1 MVWNFIANT
10 HTQDCRF
17 SINPLPGNYL
27 RHIALSALIIFFTGC
42 ATTTSITR
50 SDTNDL
56 EEFSLSDNEAL
67 SAIFSST
74 PTKSAIDISEHPETE
89 AITAPLTLDQV
100 LAIAFEN
107 NPTFA
112 EFAANRELARS
123 EVLDAMAWQNPEFDS
138 GLRYVNGDSDDVEY
152 ELGLSQTFEL
162 PSKRRAR
169 REAAEAM
176 ELVIKREEAS
186 FRALLRAE
194 VTKAYRTVTYR
205 EAKIALETQ
214 NMELAEEIVTIVQR
228 QVEAGGGRPIEV
240 TRAKV
245 EVLKTKKQIRI
256 EQRLRHVSRKVLN
269 SLCGQGLPQKFELTD
284 SLPAQF
290 EPANTKQVLAQAQ
303 VRHPELRRLLALQQK
318 KELELN
324 REQVAWYPNFSP
336 GVGFEQEEDADNYS
350 VSFGLEI
357 PLWNKNQGGIAKAKA
372 ELQQIDATIQRINQD
387 IVRDVEVALE
397 VYAGALEQI
406 RAFEELRSAAAD
418 TLKTETFLYE
428 QGEVDFI
435 TLLDA
440 RRTVQE
446 TDSEYLAALRD
457 AHLSRTELEQIIGI
471 TGAL

>member
-1 MVWNFIANT
+1 MVWKFITNT
-10 HTQDCRF
+10 LTQDCRF
-17 SINPLPGNYL
+17 SINPLPGNCL
-27 RHIALSALIIFFTGC
+27 WPIALFVLIGFFTGC
-42 ATTTSITR
+42 ATTTSITPR
-50 SDTNDL
+50 DSNDL
-56 EEFSLSDNEAL
+56 EEVSLSDNEAL
-67 SAIFSST
+67 EAIFSST

-89 AITAPLTLDQV
+89 AIIAPLTLDEV
-100 LAIAFEN
+100 IAIAFEN

-112 EFAANRELARS
+112 EFAGNRELARS
-123 EVLDAMAWQNPEFDS
+123 QVLEAMAWQNPEFDS
-138 GLRYVNGDSDDVEY
+138 GLRYVHGGSDDVEY

-162 PSKRRAR
+162 PSKRRVR

-176 ELVIKREEAS
+176 ELVVEREEAS
-186 FRALLRAE
+186 FKVLLRAE
-194 VTKAYRTVTYR
+194 VTKAYRTVAYR

-214 NMELAEEIVTIVQR
+214 NMELAEEIVTIVER
-228 QVEAGGGRPIEV
+228 QVDAGSGRPVEV

-245 EVLKTKKQIRI
+245 EVLKTKKQIQI
-256 EQRLRHVSRKVLN
+256 EQRLRHISRKLLN
-269 SLCGQGLPQKFELTD
+269 SLCGQGLPQKFELTN

-303 VRHPELRRLLALQQK
+303 IRHPELRRLLALQQK

-324 REQVAWYPNFSP
+324 REQVAWYPDFSP
-336 GVGFEQEEDADNYS
+336 GVGFEQEDDADNYIF
-350 VSFGLEI
+350 SFGLEI

-372 ELQQIDATIQRINQD
+372 ELQQIDAKIQRINQD
-387 IVRDVEVALE
+387 IIRDAEVALE
-397 VYAGALEQI
+397 AYAGALEQI

-418 TLKTETFLYE
+418 TLKMETFLYE

-446 TDSEYLAALRD
+446 TESEYLAALYD

-471 TGAL
+471 TGVH